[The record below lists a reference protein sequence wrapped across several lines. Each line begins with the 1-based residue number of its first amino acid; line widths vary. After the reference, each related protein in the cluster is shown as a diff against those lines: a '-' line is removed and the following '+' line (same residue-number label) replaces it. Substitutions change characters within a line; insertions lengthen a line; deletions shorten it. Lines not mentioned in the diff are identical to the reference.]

1 MRQEWDSRRTV
12 ATVAVAGSSPKE
24 WDVGFSVHTGRYFQA
39 KPMTEPFK
47 LLLSPGVVQALGHHL
62 HRVAPSFDRH
72 HFESRALT
80 GLDALELKGRAMHI
94 ADALEATLP
103 AVFSEGAAWLEAALA
118 PAAEGEDL
126 GALRTGPDG
135 LAGWAL
141 WPMGEWVARRGLE
154 DPARA
159 LQALHALT
167 QRFTAEW
174 AIRPLLLRHP
184 ELTFDTLQRWCDDP
198 SPHARRLVS
207 EGSRPRLPWGLQL
220 RPLIADPS
228 PTLPLL
234 AALQDDPSPYV
245 RRSVANHLND
255 IAKDHPALVADWL
268 QRHLP
273 DASTER
279 RALLRHA
286 SRSLIKAGDAAVLAA
301 WGQGEALLGRVDLS
315 LAPAAIVLGEAVTL
329 SATLTSLSRQPQ
341 TLVIDYVIHHV
352 KASGRTSPKVFKG
365 WTLTL
370 APGEVR
376 TLVKR
381 HAVRPIT
388 TRVYHPGAHRVELQV
403 NGAVVAEG
411 VFDLRLEAVAV
422 SPDAG

>member
-1 MRQEWDSRRTV
+1 MSD
-12 ATVAVAGSSPKE
+12 
-24 WDVGFSVHTGRYFQA
+24 FQYTLGNHFPPT
-39 KPMTEPFK
+39 PMTEPFK
-47 LLLSPGVVQALGHHL
+47 LLLAPTVVHALGYHL
-62 HRVAPSFDRH
+62 QRVAPTFDRLR
-72 HFESRALT
+72 FEPLALT
-80 GLDALELKGRAMHI
+80 GLAALELKARAMHI
-94 ADALEATLP
+94 ADALDASLP
-103 AVFSEGAAWLEAALA
+103 DSFSDGARWLEAALA
-118 PAAEGEDL
+118 PTVDGEDL
-126 GALRTGPDG
+126 GMLRTGPQG

-141 WPMGEWVARRGLE
+141 WPVGEWVARRGLE
-154 DPARA
+154 DPDRA
-159 LQALHALT
+159 LQTLHALT

-184 ELTFDTLQRWCDDP
+184 DTVFATLRRWCGDP
-198 SPHARRLVS
+198 SPHVRRLVS

-255 IAKDHPALVADWL
+255 IAKDHPGIVADWL
-268 QRHLP
+268 RQHLP
-273 DASTER
+273 GASTER
-279 RALLRHA
+279 RVLLRHA

-301 WGQGEALLGRVDLS
+301 WGQGDALQGRAE
-315 LAPAAIVLGEAVTL
+315 LAVTPTQTTLGESVTL

-341 TLVIDYVIHHV
+341 TLVVDYVVHHV
-352 KASGRTSPKVFKG
+352 KANGRTSPKVFKG

-376 TLVKR
+376 ALVKR
-381 HAVRPIT
+381 HAVRPVT

-403 NGAVVAEG
+403 NGAVVTG
-411 VFDLRLEAVAV
+411 SGFDLRLAPGVV
-422 SPDAG
+422 SPAAG